1 MFLMLKTVSIIFLSA
16 MMLFSSDQ
24 KQMLVLCSFYPMYIM
39 TKNITDGVKG
49 INVQNMTKPQ
59 TGCLHDYQL
68 TPNDMKKLTTASILI
83 VNGGGMESFL
93 DRTIKP
99 NHHLKIIAA
108 GKDLEFITENH
119 CFHEHDNDHKN
130 AHINPHIW
138 VAVSGAIAQVKNIC
152 EGMVLLDPSNSEKYR
167 NNSQN
172 YIKKLE
178 ELKKRM
184 DDGLS
189 GISNRNI
196 ITFHEAFSYFAKEF
210 NLNVLAVIEREP
222 GSEPGAG
229 ELAEL
234 IRIVKEKNVKVI
246 FTEPQYSAKSAETI
260 AKETGVRLYQLDPAV
275 SGPDDLNSYISIMD
289 SNLDVLREALH

>member
-93 DRTIKP
+93 DRTIKQ
-99 NHHLKIIAA
+99 NHHLKIIDA
-108 GKDLEFITENH
+108 GKGLEFITENH

-234 IRIVKEKNVKVI
+234 IRIIKEKNVKVI

-289 SNLDVLREALH
+289 SNLDVLLEALH